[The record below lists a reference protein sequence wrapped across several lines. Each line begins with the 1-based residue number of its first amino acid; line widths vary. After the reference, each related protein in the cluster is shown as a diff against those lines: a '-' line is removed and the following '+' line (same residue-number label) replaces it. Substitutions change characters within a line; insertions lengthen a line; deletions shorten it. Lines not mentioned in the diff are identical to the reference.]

1 MAYFTKSHWLKYP
14 SFCVYFRKKNKTS
27 TCFSKETF
35 KLLLLQVTA
44 LYIKYTKDTM
54 NTQYKSRL
62 LPYDEHYIDS
72 TELSSVLTLFRMS
85 FFGAAQRWGR
95 GGTKRP
101 PLPKTCHA
109 YPPMMRLG
117 TFIPYLK
124 KIRKLYESCDTPLE
138 FCWHQHF
145 FTGNRQILL
154 HQKIQI

>member
-62 LPYDEHYIDS
+62 LSYDEHYIDS
-72 TELSSVLTLFRMS
+72 TELSSVLTLFRIS

-101 PLPKTCHA
+101 PLPKTW
-109 YPPMMRLG
+109 
-117 TFIPYLK
+117 
-124 KIRKLYESCDTPLE
+124 KLYESCDTPLE

-154 HQKIQI
+154 HQEIQI